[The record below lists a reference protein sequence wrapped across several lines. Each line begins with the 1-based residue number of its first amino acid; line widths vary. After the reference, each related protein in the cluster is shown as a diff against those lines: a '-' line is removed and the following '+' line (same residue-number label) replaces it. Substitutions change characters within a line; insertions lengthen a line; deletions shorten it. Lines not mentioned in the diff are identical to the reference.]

1 MLTNIQKRVL
11 LFLFGCI
18 ITRTLFMLIA
28 KNIPI
33 QYLPYLSIPTFAI
46 GIGFIYIYFSG
57 SRKTGPEVFGEKIW
71 WNNLRPV
78 FGLLYI
84 IFAILAFY
92 KYKYAWVLLL
102 LDVILGLTSF
112 LIYHYR
118 IGDFN

>member
-1 MLTNIQKRVL
+1 MLTNIQKRIF

-18 ITRTLFMLIA
+18 LTRTLFVLIA

-33 QYLPYLSIPTFAI
+33 EYLPYLSIPAFCI
-46 GIGFIYIYFSG
+46 GIGFLYIYFSG

-84 IFAILAFY
+84 TFAILAL
-92 KYKYAWVLLL
+92 KQYKYAWVLLL

-112 LIYHYR
+112 LVYHYR
-118 IGDFN
+118 MGDFN